1 MSDKKKAGSGSDLRI
16 FYILG
21 GLIIVALAYF
31 FGFNKLSSKASD
43 IAAQNESKQLIVD
56 QLNSMVAKKDEI
68 IRVTEEDIENT
79 EKEAKKYPE
88 KYEEENEIVFLKDLE
103 ENSGITIRTID
114 MTTNTEIDMTQINAI
129 ASAKAGAMYQAVS
142 VTPTADSTDA
152 ASDGT
157 TEDATTDAAA
167 GTDVTTVDNSSDL
180 GVGTKTTVECS
191 YIGKYDQIRS
201 AIDYVYA
208 QKDRM
213 TVPSISIQYDEQTG
227 KLNGIITIDMYS
239 MENIGHEY
247 VVPKP
252 QEILPPINGNIFKS
266 K

>member
-68 IRVTEEDIENT
+68 IRVTEEDIANT

-88 KYEEENEIVFLKDLE
+88 KYEEAKEIEFLKDME
-103 ENSGITIRTID
+103 DSSGITLRTID
-114 MTTNTEIDMTQINAI
+114 MTTNAEIDMTQINAI
-129 ASAKAGAMYQAVS
+129 ASAKAGAMYQTVS
-142 VTPTADSTDA
+142 VAQTADSTDA

-157 TEDATTDAAA
+157 TADATTDTAA
-167 GTDVTTVDNSSDL
+167 GTDVTTGDSSSEL
-180 GVGTKTTVECS
+180 GVGAKTSIECS
-191 YIGKYDQIRS
+191 FLGKYDQIRS
-201 AIDYVYA
+201 AVDYVYA

-213 TVPSISIQYDEQTG
+213 GVSSISIQYDEESG
-227 KLNGIITIDMYS
+227 KLNGTMTIDMYS
-239 MENIGHEY
+239 MSNIGHKY
-247 VVPKP
+247 VEPKP